1 MWWAHEG
8 WGWGVWT
15 VMMLGS
21 VAFWGLIVLAV
32 VALVR
37 GGSAAPAPTA
47 DPEQILSARFAAGDV
62 DGDEYRGRLD
72 ALHTATHAGPGR
84 AGSRR

>member
-8 WGWGVWT
+8 WGWGAWT

-21 VAFWGLIVLAV
+21 VAFWGLLIWAV

-37 GGSAAPAPTA
+37 GGDARTEPRA
-47 DPEQILSARFAAGDV
+47 DPRDILASRLATGDI
-62 DGDEYRGRLD
+62 DEDEYRRRLD
-72 ALHTATHAGPGR
+72 ALRRAAQDGPGR
-84 AGSRR
+84 ARSRR

>member
-8 WGWGVWT
+8 WGWGAWI

-21 VAFWGLIVLAV
+21 VAFWGLLIWAV
-32 VALVR
+32 VALV
-37 GGSAAPAPTA
+37 GGGDAGPEPKA
-47 DPEQILSARFAAGDV
+47 DPEHILATRFAAGEIDQ
-62 DGDEYRGRLD
+62 DEYRRRLD
-72 ALHTATHAGPGR
+72 TLRSAAGAGPGP